1 MYRAVILKPAKKDIL
16 NAAIWYNE
24 KQPGQGKRFT
34 QFIRQKV
41 RRICLNPHHY
51 VVRYSTVRTAVV
63 DIFSFLIHFVVN
75 ENDRSVIVT
84 AVLHTS
90 QNPDIWTERQQ

>member
-1 MYRAVILKPAKKDIL
+1 MYKAVILKPAKEDIR
-16 NAAIWYNE
+16 NTAIWYNE

-41 RRICLNPHHY
+41 RRICLNPYHY
-51 VVRYSTVRTAVV
+51 VVRYSTVHTAVV
-63 DIFSFLIHFVVN
+63 DVFPFIIHFIVN
-75 ENDRSVIVT
+75 ESEQSVVIT

-90 QNPDIWTERQQ
+90 QNPDIWTHREQ

>member
-34 QFIRQKV
+34 
-41 RRICLNPHHY
+41 
-51 VVRYSTVRTAVV
+51 
-63 DIFSFLIHFVVN
+63 
-75 ENDRSVIVT
+75 
-84 AVLHTS
+84 
-90 QNPDIWTERQQ
+90 